1 MCRAAEEVSLFNCS
15 AWQSEHVG
23 SSAKPIRSDTF
34 LEENNIQN
42 ERQHGFRR
50 NRGTQTA
57 ILTLHET
64 ISKHLSLKHKV
75 DIACR
80 DVTKAFNKIIWHT
93 GLKYKIT
100 ELGLH
105 SCYEKTLSN
114 YLTNRTASIKIGHI
128 SGPKFKLES
137 GVLQEACL
145 SPTLFN
151 IYFKDIPET
160 LVDTDYLQYA
170 DDITQIIALPGN
182 PRAIANNTKLAIEQ
196 INNYENKWKIQTN
209 INKLSKS

>member
-1 MCRAAEEVSLFNCS
+1 MTNFLTEIFNHSLSAGYFPNSYKHATMTLIPKAGTSGCFWINDQFHCS
-15 AWQSEHVG
+15 
-23 SSAKPIRSDTF
+23 T
-34 LEENNIQN
+34 LMENYSTKYWTKDSTHSWKKITYKTKD
-42 ERQHGFRR
+42 

-75 DIACR
+75 DIACQ
-80 DVTKAFNKIIWHT
+80 DVTKAFDKIWHT

-114 YLTNRTASIKIGHI
+114 YLTNKKASIKIGHI

-137 GVLQEACL
+137 GVPQGACL

-151 IYFKDIPET
+151 ISS
-160 LVDTDYLQYA
+160 L
-170 DDITQIIALPGN
+170 
-182 PRAIANNTKLAIEQ
+182 
-196 INNYENKWKIQTN
+196 
-209 INKLSKS
+209 

>member
-1 MCRAAEEVSLFNCS
+1 MKNYSTKYWTKDSTHSWKKITYKTKDNTAFDATE
-15 AWQSEHVG
+15 A
-23 SSAKPIRSDTF
+23 
-34 LEENNIQN
+34 
-42 ERQHGFRR
+42 
-50 NRGTQTA
+50 A

-64 ISKHLSLKHKV
+64 ISKHLSLNHKV

-80 DVTKAFNKIIWHT
+80 DVTKAFDKIWHT

-137 GVLQEACL
+137 GV
-145 SPTLFN
+145 P
-151 IYFKDIPET
+151 
-160 LVDTDYLQYA
+160 
-170 DDITQIIALPGN
+170 PGGMLISN
-182 PRAIANNTKLAIEQ
+182 TIQHICQRHPRAPRRHWLITICRRYHT
-196 INNYENKWKIQTN
+196 NYSTTRQ
-209 INKLSKS
+209 S